1 MKKLPVCLASTQEVG
16 TLTFRVIIYLSDPE
30 SAIEAGTPV
39 PVPVPVPGSDLLSV
53 TPDRPEIE
61 RTINRNRKRLR

>member
-30 SAIEAGTPV
+30 SAMEAGT
-39 PVPVPVPGSDLLSV
+39 PVPVPGSDLLSV

-61 RTINRNRKRLR
+61 RTMNRNKKDKDK